1 MYKVFINDKPLFL
14 TSQSKLDSLK
24 HCAIVEEYQ
33 TVALLHEWIL
43 SLEHNSAIFSL
54 VVWHTDLAFLWKE
67 FTSLYKIIESA
78 GGLVKNGS
86 NEILFIYRLGK
97 WDLPK
102 GKVEAGEEIKAAAI
116 REVEEECGISEINLL
131 DELPATYHTYH
142 HKGKDILKKTHWFR
156 MAYNGNSITVPQLE
170 EGITAVEWIAP
181 NNIQKVVD
189 NTYASVVDVLEVG
202 LVFTTE

>member
-1 MYKVFINDKPLFL
+1 M
-14 TSQSKLDSLK
+14 
-24 HCAIVEEYQ
+24 
-33 TVALLHEWIL
+33 
-43 SLEHNSAIFSL
+43 
-54 VVWHTDLAFLWKE
+54 
-67 FTSLYKIIESA
+67 
-78 GGLVKNGS
+78 
-86 NEILFIYRLGK
+86 GK

-102 GKVEAGEEIKAAAI
+102 GKVEKGEEIKVAAI

-131 DELPATYHTYH
+131 DELPATYHTYY
-142 HKGKDILKKTHWFR
+142 HKGKDILKKTHWFK
-156 MAYNGNSITVPQLE
+156 MQYNGNSITVPQLE